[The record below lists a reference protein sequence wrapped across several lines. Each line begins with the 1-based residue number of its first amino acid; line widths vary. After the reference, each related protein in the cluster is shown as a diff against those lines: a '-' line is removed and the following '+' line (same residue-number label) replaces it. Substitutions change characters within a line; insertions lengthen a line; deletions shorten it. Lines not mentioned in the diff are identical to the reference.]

1 MKKTLL
7 IIFLLT
13 FLFGQEEIMH
23 ISKTYQ
29 DGTPKE
35 VIVYRLLGD
44 DLQSDNPFEIL
55 KKISYDSKGNWVR
68 PKLTGAAKKA
78 ELMIIGNW
86 LLDKDDDEY
95 IKFNK
100 EGTIEVYDGNNLQ
113 DTGVWFLTQIDDIIY
128 LNLEK
133 GQSNQDE
140 TATLEIVNKNK
151 ILLDGLQI
159 IQRIT
164 D

>member
-1 MKKTLL
+1 M
-7 IIFLLT
+7 
-13 FLFGQEEIMH
+13 
-23 ISKTYQ
+23 
-29 DGTPKE
+29 
-35 VIVYRLLGD
+35 
-44 DLQSDNPFEIL
+44 QSDNPFEIL
-55 KKISYDSKGNWVR
+55 KKIRYDSKGNWVR